1 MIPSSKYLVIY
12 YALYTVCAMRLTT
25 SIFSLDDFACLF
37 LWCKRASLRMHVH
50 NIYIFGVDKI
60 KLKFN
65 PYSTIF
71 FIFPTCMKE
80 MRHGKENEEREKDEW
95 QHRCIS
101 CIANRNVSEACA
113 RLAYKHLSNHKS
125 NTEKRVKYDGEERK
139 SVTKLYVRTA
149 NTEVDF
155 DNLVWIPLR

>member
-1 MIPSSKYLVIY
+1 
-12 YALYTVCAMRLTT
+12 
-25 SIFSLDDFACLF
+25 
-37 LWCKRASLRMHVH
+37 
-50 NIYIFGVDKI
+50 
-60 KLKFN
+60 
-65 PYSTIF
+65 
-71 FIFPTCMKE
+71 MKE
-80 MRHGKENEEREKDEW
+80 MRHGKENEEREKYEW

-155 DNLVWIPLR
+155 DNLVWISLR